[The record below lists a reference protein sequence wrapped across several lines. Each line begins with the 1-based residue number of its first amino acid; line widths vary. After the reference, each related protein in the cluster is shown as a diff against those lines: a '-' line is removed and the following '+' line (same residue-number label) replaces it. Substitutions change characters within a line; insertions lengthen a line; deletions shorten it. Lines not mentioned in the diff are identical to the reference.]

1 MEQFVAVAVVVAF
14 GLSLYNIFKMAV
26 AGETTKVVTAL
37 GAYVVFIALAFVLRE
52 SDFASSVTVGDL
64 SLAGL
69 NAWSTV
75 LFGASL
81 AGAAGT
87 AYDALPINTPS
98 LGERPS
104 DFQGD

>member
-14 GLSLYNIFKMAV
+14 GLNLYNIFKMAV
-26 AGETTKVVTAL
+26 AGQGAKVVTAL
-37 GAYVVFIALAFVLRE
+37 GAYVVFIALAFVLRA
-52 SDFASSVTVGDL
+52 SDFAGTVAVGDFK
-64 SLAGL
+64 LATL

-87 AYDALPINTPS
+87 VYDALPINTPS
-98 LGERPS
+98 LGSSS
-104 DFQGD
+104 DV